1 MTPLSPK
8 EPDHGEGRLPP
19 ERVGRIGRPKQSRAI
34 RRLVIWYRRN
44 AAVTTLVDTA
54 SALVDTASATA
65 SVAGSVAGA
74 AGNVAG
80 NMAGAATSVAGSV
93 LQPLVFDPLRRLQGS
108 GGSLDTGAGQLP
120 LDPRQRLWVA
130 VDGMGGD
137 HAPGPILEGCL
148 RAVQLLPL
156 RVRFVAEAA
165 PLAVAVR
172 ALGLQDELNEA
183 IALGLIDLVQSG
195 PSVGMHEEATVVRRK
210 RDASINMAMDLVK
223 RGEATAVYSAGNSGA
238 VMASAIFRL
247 GRLAGIE
254 RPAIGALFPT
264 KDPNQQVM
272 VLDVGANMDCK
283 PAWLHQFALLG
294 NIYSRDVLRVSR
306 PRIGLLNI
314 GEEECKGNDLALK
327 AYPLL
332 AGERRFKFAG
342 NCEGRD
348 VLSGDFDVVVCDGF
362 TGNVLLKFLESVGG
376 VLLDVLRAELPRGR
390 RGKVGS
396 AFLRSNLIRIKKRLD
411 HAEHGGALLLGVDGI
426 CVIGHG
432 SSKALSVVSALRL
445 THSAAS
451 HGVMD
456 NLHALG
462 AEVAGQ
468 GGDGSA
474 ARREASE
481 GATATCG

>member
-1 MTPLSPK
+1 LNPLPPK
-8 EPDHGEGRLPP
+8 EPDSAGR
-19 ERVGRIGRPKQSRAI
+19 RTGRPRQSRAI

-65 SVAGSVAGA
+65 SAAGAAAGAASSMAGSVAGA
-74 AGNVAG
+74 AGS
-80 NMAGAATSVAGSV
+80 M
-93 LQPLVFDPLRRLQGS
+93 LQPLVFDPLRRLQQGS
-108 GGSLDTGAGQLP
+108 GGSDDLQIRDAE
-120 LDPRQRLWVA
+120 RIWVA

-148 RAVQLLPL
+148 RAVDLLPV
-156 RVRFVAEAA
+156 RIRFVAEAA
-165 PLAVAVR
+165 PLQQAVR
-172 ALGLQDELNEA
+172 AMDLEESLNEA
-183 IALGLIDLVQSG
+183 VARGLVQLVPSG
-195 PSVGMHEEATVVRRK
+195 PSVGMDDEATVVRRK
-210 RDASINMAMDLVK
+210 RDASINMAMDLV
-223 RGEATAVYSAGNSGA
+223 RSGEARAVYSAGNSGA

-247 GRLAGIE
+247 GRLRGID

-264 KDPNQQVM
+264 KDPEQQVL

-283 PAWLHQFALLG
+283 PAYLHQFALLG
-294 NIYSRDVLRVSR
+294 SIYSRDVLQVSK

-314 GEEECKGNDLALK
+314 GEEECKGNDLALRTF
-327 AYPLL
+327 PLL
-332 AGERRFKFAG
+332 AAESRIRFAG

-362 TGNVLLKFLESVGG
+362 TGNVLLKFLESVGS

-396 AFLRSNLIRIKKRLD
+396 AFLVSNLRRIKKRLD
-411 HAEHGGALLLGVDGI
+411 HAEHGGALLLGVDGV

-445 THSAAS
+445 AHSAAS

-462 AEVAGQ
+462 GEPASTGAG
-468 GGDGSA
+468 
-474 ARREASE
+474 
-481 GATATCG
+481 